1 MFSIEGKFFGTIS
14 RLGDLVILNILFLVC
29 SIPIVTIGAS
39 ITAMYSVTK
48 KMAEEREGYIVRSFF
63 KAFKENFRQST
74 VMWLILLICG
84 AVVSVDL
91 FICNNLMKAG
101 PLQTLAKGFLL
112 LAFLLIVFMV
122 LYSLTLQCTFENT
135 IKNTLKNAL
144 LISLGHAPWSL
155 LMSLLALS
163 PFISLFYFGEYF
175 GTELLAMILIWF
187 SGMAYI
193 NSFMLNRIYKKYMN

>member
-1 MFSIEGKFFGTIS
+1 MFSIEGKFFGAIS
-14 RLGDLVILNILFLVC
+14 RLGDLVILNILFLAC

-48 KMAEEREGYIVRSFF
+48 KMAEEREGYILKSFF

-84 AVVSVDL
+84 MVVSVDL
-91 FICNNLMKAG
+91 YICNNLMKEG
-101 PLQTLAKGFLL
+101 SLQTLAKGFLL
-112 LAFLLIVFMV
+112 LAFLLIVFIV

-155 LMSLLALS
+155 LMSVFALS
-163 PFISLFYFGEYF
+163 PFISLLYFGEYF

-187 SGMAYI
+187 SGVAYV
-193 NSFMLNRIYKKYMN
+193 NSFVLNKIFKKYM